1 MKADNRSFVEKWTI
15 NGKDLIEQGIYEWAS
30 EMLDP
35 YSRILEVGCG
45 TGHSTLLLVTM
56 GHKVFAID
64 NNNECIV
71 AANDTLSM
79 DWDSQI
85 TKEFIMAD
93 VDATFMCADF
103 FSDDVMTHL
112 QGLSVDAII
121 IWQPGQVS
129 NTVDIIDRCVAY
141 AKRKELPI
149 QVLERANSRDEGQ
162 MILSDIAD
170 DNNIRLV
177 KSDIM
182 ESNWNQS
189 GVRLLD
195 IKEDT
200 VYFAV
205 GLFYPY

>member
-1 MKADNRSFVEKWTI
+1 MMTDNRSFVEKWTI
-15 NGKDLIEQGIYEWAS
+15 NGKDLIEQGLYEWAS

-35 YSRILEVGCG
+35 YSRILEVGCA
-45 TGHSTLLLVTM
+45 TGHSTLILVTM

-64 NNNECIV
+64 NNNECVV
-71 AANDTLSM
+71 AANDALST
-79 DWDSQI
+79 DWDCQI
-85 TKEFIMAD
+85 TKEFILAD

-103 FSDDVMTHL
+103 FCDDVVTHL
-112 QGLSVDAII
+112 QDLSVDAII

-129 NTVDIIDRCVAY
+129 NTIDLIDRCVAY
-141 AKRKELPI
+141 AKRKNVPI
-149 QVLERANSRDEGQ
+149 QVLERAYSRDEGR

-177 KSDIM
+177 KSDIR
-182 ESNWNQS
+182 ECHWNQS

-195 IKEDT
+195 IKENT
-200 VYFAV
+200 VYFAA